1 MRLFTAILLVS
12 GLFYLTDLSQT
23 TVPVSATEIP
33 TVSNQAVST
42 EAAQIARVRG
52 WLQQYQN
59 SQAGTLPDTFSVRIQ
74 FDGYLD
80 RQTGNGTQ
88 FYRPREIYEFTPTEV
103 RRLCIRAVSVEQDGA
118 TRYRLDQKNG
128 SLAYEVAA
136 RQQFSKIDQ
145 VCRILLA
152 LDYLEMV
159 NSTDNATGRNLHY
172 LQVMTDSG
180 LRPLGDANI
189 EVNTTDID
197 LLYGESCTGIT
208 AATSAQSIRFSA
220 LYHTLRR
227 LARSELGLSAGDWDD
242 ALDIIAVDGAVRPAA
257 GTFRA
262 RN

>member
-1 MRLFTAILLVS
+1 MRLFAAILLVS
-12 GLFYLTDLSQT
+12 GLFYLTDLPQT
-23 TVPVSATEIP
+23 TVPISATEIP
-33 TVSNQAVST
+33 TASDQVVST

-52 WLQQYQN
+52 WLRQYQN
-59 SQAGTLPDTFSVRIQ
+59 SQSGTLPDTFSVRIH

-80 RQTGNGTQ
+80 RQTGNGTH
-88 FYRPREIYEFTPTEV
+88 FYRPRETYEFTPTEV
-103 RRLCIRAVSVEQDGA
+103 RRLCVRAVGVNPDGT
-118 TRYRLDQKNG
+118 TRYRRDGKNG

-136 RQQFSKIDQ
+136 RQRFTKIDQ

-159 NSTDNATGRNLHY
+159 NPTDNATGRNLHY
-172 LQVMTDSG
+172 LQVLTDSG
-180 LRPLGDANI
+180 LSPLGDADI
-189 EVNTTDID
+189 EVHTTDID
-197 LLYGESCTGIT
+197 LFYGETCTVIT

-242 ALDIIAVDGAVRPAA
+242 ALDVIAVDGSVQPAA

-262 RN
+262 RD